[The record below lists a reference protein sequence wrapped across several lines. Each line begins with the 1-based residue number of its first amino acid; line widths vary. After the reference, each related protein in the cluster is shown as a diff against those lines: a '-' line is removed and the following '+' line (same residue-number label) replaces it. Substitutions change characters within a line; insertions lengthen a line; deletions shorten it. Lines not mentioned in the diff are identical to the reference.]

1 MINRVYI
8 FFILLLAGLTS
19 KSQDYALTQFYN
31 MPVTLNPAYTGLMDQ
46 YVRIS
51 SVYKTQWR
59 KFAPYYTYGASVDG
73 AIIDSKEGGGDFYGL
88 GLSAL
93 FDQPDSSVSQS
104 TVSFSFAYHKQ
115 LKEIPRH
122 YLIAGA
128 SMSGGQR
135 MLNNNSLW
143 YGTFW
148 EENNNYDPMMT
159 SDFENIS
166 IVDFCAGIMYSVER
180 ADKYSLNAGISVSH
194 ITRPNLS
201 FLSGSKDLL
210 YRKLSVH
217 LNANEI
223 LLEVDNRNHA
233 WGIAPKFLAE
243 FQGKAQ
249 RYCIGNLFK
258 YIMNLTGSVSAAAG
272 VMYNASSSMDN
283 SVSGKSIAMLFQF
296 EYNNVFFGYSHDFN
310 VINFKNLVGEVH
322 SNELSLII
330 NFTNF

>member
-1 MINRVYI
+1 M
-8 FFILLLAGLTS
+8 A
-19 KSQDYALTQFYN
+19 QDYGLSQFYN
-31 MPVTLNPAYTGLMDQ
+31 MPLTLNPAYTGLMDQ
-46 YVRIS
+46 YVRIT

-59 KFAPYYTYGASVDG
+59 RFAPYYTYGASVDG

-88 GLSAL
+88 GLSAI
-93 FDQPDSSVSQS
+93 FDQPDSSVAQS
-104 TVSFSFAYHKQ
+104 TVSFSFAFHKQ

-128 SMSGGQR
+128 SLSGGQR
-135 MLNNNSLW
+135 MLNNKSLW
-143 YGTFW
+143 YGTYW
-148 EENNNYDPMMT
+148 EENNNYDPIMT

-166 IVDFCAGIMYSVER
+166 IVDFCAGIMYSIER
-180 ADKYSLNAGISVSH
+180 ADKYSLNAGIAVSH
-194 ITRPNLS
+194 IAKPNLS

-210 YRKLSVH
+210 YRKLSIH

-233 WGIAPKFLAE
+233 WGIAPKLLAE

-249 RYCIGNLFK
+249 RYSIGNLFK
-258 YIMNLTGSVSAAAG
+258 YIMNLTGSMSAAAG
-272 VMYNASSSMDN
+272 VMYKAANSKDN
-283 SVSGKSIAMLFQF
+283 SISAESIAMLLQV

-310 VINFKNLVGEVH
+310 VINFKNLAGEVH